1 MYINHQFK
9 NTAEKMKVRI
19 IIFLLQRKIRLTI
32 KVEWLGAHP
41 WKYRMNAQ
49 KAEVMC
55 YLTNHHPC
63 IYFSKFS
70 VLSSYLFPW
79 SFYLSLSSIP
89 TSFIVKVS
97 VFECYKEWE
106 VVVHLW
112 KKIFPECHKKSGWN
126 EKILKNLN
134 LTFHFKTCKCL
145 AKSYILTSTLLVD
158 RWYFKQARKSNTCKV
173 NWNLII

>member
-106 VVVHLW
+106 VSPTFG
-112 KKIFPECHKKSGWN
+112 KKFFQNVIKSLAEMKKYW
-126 EKILKNLN
+126 KIL
-134 LTFHFKTCKCL
+134 
-145 AKSYILTSTLLVD
+145 I
-158 RWYFKQARKSNTCKV
+158 
-173 NWNLII
+173 

>member
-106 VVVHLW
+106 VSSTFGKNFLQNVIKSLAEM
-112 KKIFPECHKKSGWN
+112 KKYW
-126 EKILKNLN
+126 KIL
-134 LTFHFKTCKCL
+134 
-145 AKSYILTSTLLVD
+145 I
-158 RWYFKQARKSNTCKV
+158 
-173 NWNLII
+173 

>member
-49 KAEVMC
+49 KAEFMC

-106 VVVHLW
+106 VSSTFGKNFFQNVIKSLAEM
-112 KKIFPECHKKSGWN
+112 KKYW
-126 EKILKNLN
+126 KIL
-134 LTFHFKTCKCL
+134 
-145 AKSYILTSTLLVD
+145 I
-158 RWYFKQARKSNTCKV
+158 
-173 NWNLII
+173 

>member
-106 VVVHLW
+106 VSSTFG
-112 KKIFPECHKKSGWN
+112 KKFFQNVIKSLAEMKKYW
-126 EKILKNLN
+126 KIL
-134 LTFHFKTCKCL
+134 
-145 AKSYILTSTLLVD
+145 I
-158 RWYFKQARKSNTCKV
+158 
-173 NWNLII
+173 

>member
-1 MYINHQFK
+1 MYINHPFK

-106 VVVHLW
+106 VSSTFG
-112 KKIFPECHKKSGWN
+112 KKFFQNVIKSLAEMKKYW
-126 EKILKNLN
+126 KIL
-134 LTFHFKTCKCL
+134 
-145 AKSYILTSTLLVD
+145 I
-158 RWYFKQARKSNTCKV
+158 
-173 NWNLII
+173 

>member
-106 VVVHLW
+106 VSSTFG
-112 KKIFPECHKKSGWN
+112 KKIFQNVIKSLAEMKKYW
-126 EKILKNLN
+126 KIL
-134 LTFHFKTCKCL
+134 
-145 AKSYILTSTLLVD
+145 I
-158 RWYFKQARKSNTCKV
+158 
-173 NWNLII
+173 

>member
-19 IIFLLQRKIRLTI
+19 IIFLLQWKIRLTI

-106 VVVHLW
+106 VSSTFG
-112 KKIFPECHKKSGWN
+112 KKIFQNVIKSLAEMKKYW
-126 EKILKNLN
+126 KIL
-134 LTFHFKTCKCL
+134 
-145 AKSYILTSTLLVD
+145 I
-158 RWYFKQARKSNTCKV
+158 
-173 NWNLII
+173 

>member
-106 VVVHLW
+106 VSSTFGKNFFQNVIKSLAEM
-112 KKIFPECHKKSGWN
+112 KKYW
-126 EKILKNLN
+126 KIL
-134 LTFHFKTCKCL
+134 
-145 AKSYILTSTLLVD
+145 I
-158 RWYFKQARKSNTCKV
+158 
-173 NWNLII
+173 